1 MLRYDHNT
9 DLGRAFAE
17 QWNQRLRSVR
27 IASFIVSILMLVFGV
42 LCVVYPIVSVRVLSI
57 LAAVCIAA
65 FGVFEIVEYCSLPLF
80 LRTGGTMA
88 AGVLNILFG
97 VLLLSSPADV
107 TVSTFS
113 FLFALMLMLFGIE
126 EIVMSSKLRYFGVSD
141 YAWVVV
147 SGVLNLIASAVFLI
161 LPMASAVFLNY
172 VIAIYLLV
180 GGATLLIE
188 AFSMND
194 LKVD

>member
-42 LCVVYPIVSVRVLSI
+42 LCVVYPIASVRVLSI

-65 FGVFEIVEYCSLPLF
+65 FGVFEIAECCTLPLF
-80 LRTGGTMA
+80 MRSGGAMA
-88 AGVLNILFG
+88 AGVVNVLFG
-97 VLLLSSPADV
+97 VLLLCSPTEV
-107 TVSTFS
+107 TISTFAL
-113 FLFALMLMLFGIE
+113 LFAVMLMLFGIE
-126 EIVMSSKLRYFGVSD
+126 ALVLSSKLRFLGVSNSG
-141 YAWVVV
+141 WVVA
-147 SGVLNLIASAVFLI
+147 SGILNLLASAVFFI

-172 VIAIYLLV
+172 VIAVYLLV

-194 LKVD
+194 LKAD